1 VRSVCGV
8 RLARANERDAN
19 DDADARDAHP
29 LAAAEKCTTTMRDV
43 ASASAPEIEVMME
56 EIDEETHGVRG
67 SARVPREDDVD
78 GTARERAWD
87 VVR

>member
-1 VRSVCGV
+1 MCGV
-8 RLARANERDAN
+8 RLARARERDAN
-19 DDADARDAHP
+19 DDAGARDAHS

-43 ASASAPEIEVMME
+43 ASASVPEIEVTME

-67 SARVPREDDVD
+67 PARVPREDDGD

>member
-1 VRSVCGV
+1 MCGV
-8 RLARANERDAN
+8 RLARARERDAN
-19 DDADARDAHP
+19 DDAGARDAHS

-43 ASASAPEIEVMME
+43 ASASAPEIEVPME
-56 EIDEETHGVRG
+56 EIDEETHGVHG
-67 SARVPREDDVD
+67 PARVPREDDGD

>member
-1 VRSVCGV
+1 MCGV
-8 RLARANERDAN
+8 RLARASERDAN
-19 DDADARDAHP
+19 DDAGARDAHP

-43 ASASAPEIEVMME
+43 ASASVPEIEVTME
-56 EIDEETHGVRG
+56 EIDEETHGARG
-67 SARVPREDDVD
+67 PARVPREDDGD

>member
-8 RLARANERDAN
+8 RLARERERDAN
-19 DDADARDAHP
+19 DGAGARDAHS

-56 EIDEETHGVRG
+56 EIDEETHSVRG
-67 SARVPREDDVD
+67 PARVPRDDDVD

-87 VVR
+87 VMR

>member
-1 VRSVCGV
+1 MCGV
-8 RLARANERDAN
+8 RLARASERDAN
-19 DDADARDAHP
+19 DDAGARDAHP

-43 ASASAPEIEVMME
+43 ASASVPEIEVTME

-67 SARVPREDDVD
+67 PARVPREDDGD
-78 GTARERAWD
+78 GTARQRAWD